1 MKDGEL
7 VAGVLFDR
15 CSGKSV
21 VAHIASV
28 SGKNWITREFL
39 RLILSYPFDQL
50 KVKKIIAP
58 VDSSNESAQRFNKH
72 LGFVTEAVISDAG
85 KIGDLHL
92 MTMTRQQCRFLKD

>member
-1 MKDGEL
+1 MITIGEHVCAWVAPRTGGEYHAGSGQGIGLMKDGEL

-50 KVKKIIAP
+50 KVKKII
-58 VDSSNESAQRFNKH
+58 V
-72 LGFVTEAVISDAG
+72 
-85 KIGDLHL
+85 
-92 MTMTRQQCRFLKD
+92 